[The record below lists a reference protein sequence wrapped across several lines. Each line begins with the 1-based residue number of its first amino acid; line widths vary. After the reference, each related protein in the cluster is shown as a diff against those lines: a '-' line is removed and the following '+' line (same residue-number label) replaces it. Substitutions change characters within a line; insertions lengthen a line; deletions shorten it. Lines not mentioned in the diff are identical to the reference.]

1 MFELLACDKKFIFD
15 FFALFVRIKPAS
27 LCPPR
32 IKQRPS
38 SHTVLKICKKLN
50 QAFLPGFEK
59 VVRMARFEKVVRM
72 ARFEKFFPRG
82 QEHSGT
88 YSVRDKFTAV
98 DI

>member
-38 SHTVLKICKKLN
+38 SHTVLKNCKN
-50 QAFLPGFEK
+50 WIRFFGWFLKKWSPWHVLK
-59 VVRMARFEKVVRM
+59 
-72 ARFEKFFPRG
+72 KFFPRS
-82 QEHSGT
+82 QDYSST

>member
-1 MFELLACDKKFIFD
+1 MFEILACDKKFIFD

-38 SHTVLKICKKLN
+38 SHTVLKNCKN
-50 QAFLPGFEK
+50 WIRFFGWFLKKWSPWHVLKK
-59 VVRMARFEKVVRM
+59 VVRMARFG
-72 ARFEKFFPRG
+72 KFFPRG
-82 QEHSGT
+82 QEYSST